1 MTAAAIRGKV
11 GSLLSTPVG
20 GPYHQGNTSAVT
32 VFRCDG
38 AIVWES
44 GMSIDCDGQPGSAC
58 NINTDPYFQS
68 STSWSQSDGK
78 ALKAEELPFVV
89 IPLSSPRW
97 NYRDSGI
104 KGGDLVVMA
113 YKDKYV
119 FGVVGDL
126 GPSDRIGE
134 GSYAAASALG
144 INPNPRS
151 GGVGSGVTYVVF
163 PGTRVNPIESKAE
176 AVRVGTAKLAEWL
189 GTTVPDTT
197 PEPPQGGEQLTA
209 VDKMIAEA
217 EKTLGWS
224 DENNTVRTPV
234 HTWYNNKFGNPDSG
248 KYAWDWCD
256 GWVTYVAW
264 MAGQQKAVVF
274 NTGYAYTVAHADD
287 FRAKGQWH
295 AGTSGIKAGDIAF
308 FDWDGSNSTSA
319 IDHVGLVVKVD
330 STGIHTI
337 EGNIENAVR
346 RKVRTEATIAGYGR
360 PAYSDVATPPPTTE
374 PPAGAAVK
382 LSEAKAHQAAATKV
396 IQTALNKFRPPVT
409 VDGDYGPKTA
419 AAYKAWQ
426 QSLGW
431 PGDGEPSAH
440 SLSELGKK
448 YGFPVDL
455 EGAVPTPPATVP
467 PTTPPPTTPPVEPPV
482 SQSVVFEDCG
492 PGGTARSN
500 KIVQAALN
508 KFKPPVTVDGD
519 WGPKT
524 TAAYKAWQ
532 QSLGYS
538 GSDADGKPGITS
550 LTRLGAKY
558 GFNVTRRSPG
568 TPSTPPVTQPPPTTG
583 GVSEA
588 NYLTAP
594 EPAANYA
601 RVGYGGR
608 TVNKRTAEM
617 LALAARWAGVTI
629 TLTQGSY
636 NAGGVSASAGTHDG
650 GGAVDINVNN
660 WSSSTRSKVV
670 QALRKAGFAAWLR
683 TPDEGFAYH
692 IHGIAIG
699 DREASS
705 GAKGQV
711 QSYFNGR
718 NGLANNRASTGETHW
733 PNWADKYNQ

>member
-1 MTAAAIRGKV
+1 MSADAIRAKATGGTSV
-11 GSLLSTPVG
+11 SGEYRQGSTGPVRV
-20 GPYHQGNTSAVT
+20 YSK
-32 VFRCDG
+32 DG
-38 AIVWES
+38 ALYWTS

-58 NINTDPYFQS
+58 NINTDPYFQA
-68 STSWSQSDGK
+68 STAFVQTDGK

-89 IPLSSPRW
+89 VPLSSTIW
-97 NYRDSGI
+97 NYRDSGV

-126 GPSDRIGE
+126 GPSNRIGE
-134 GSYAAASALG
+134 ASYAAAEALG

-163 PGTRVNPIESKAE
+163 PGTRVNPIQDRAE
-176 AVRVGTAKLAEWL
+176 AVRVGTAKLSAWL
-189 GTTVPDTT
+189 GTTVPDTV
-197 PEPPQGGEQLTA
+197 PEPPQGGDMATA
-209 VDKMIAEA
+209 IEKMIAEA

-264 MAGQQKAVVF
+264 MAGQQAPVVF

-308 FDWDGSNSTSA
+308 FDWSGSNSISA

-346 RKVRTEATIAGYGR
+346 RKVRGEDTIAGYGR
-360 PAYSDVATPPPTTE
+360 PKYSDVAVPPVVD
-374 PPAGAAVK
+374 PPAGGPVK

-396 IQTALNKFRPPVT
+396 IQRALGQT
-409 VDGDYGPKTA
+409 VDGDFGPVTT

-431 PGDGEPSAH
+431 PGDGVPSPH
-440 SLSELGKK
+440 SLYMLGKAK
-448 YGFPVDL
+448 GFPVDL
-455 EGAVPTPPATVP
+455 EGAKPIGPDGKDASAT
-467 PTTPPPTTPPVEPPV
+467 TTPPPTTPPVEPPV

-492 PGGTARSN
+492 PNGTARSN
-500 KIVQAALN
+500 KIVQAALH
-508 KFKPPVTVDGD
+508 KFRPPVTVDGD
-519 WGPKT
+519 YGPKT
-524 TAAYKAWQ
+524 KAAYKAWQ
-532 QSLGYS
+532 ESLGFT
-538 GSDADGKPGITS
+538 GSDADGLPGITS

-568 TPSTPPVTQPPPTTG
+568 TTTPPPPVVVPPTDG
-583 GVSEA
+583 IGIA
-588 NYLTAP
+588 DYLTAP
-594 EPAANYA
+594 EPAARYS
-601 RVGYGGR
+601 RLSYGGR
-608 TVNKRTAEM
+608 TVNRRTADM

-629 TLTQGSY
+629 SLTQGSY

-660 WSSSTRSKVV
+660 WSSSTRAKVV
-670 QALRKAGFAAWLR
+670 LALRKAGFAAWLR
-683 TPDEGFAYH
+683 TPAQGFAYH
-692 IHGIAIG
+692 IHAIAIG
-699 DREASS
+699 DVEASR
-705 GAKGQV
+705 GAKNQV

-718 NGLANNRASTGETHW
+718 NGLANNGADDAERRW